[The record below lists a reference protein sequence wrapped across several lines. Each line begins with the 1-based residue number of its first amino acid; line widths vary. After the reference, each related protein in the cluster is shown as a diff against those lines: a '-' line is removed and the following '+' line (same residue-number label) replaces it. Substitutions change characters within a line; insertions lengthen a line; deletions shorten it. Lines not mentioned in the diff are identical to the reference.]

1 MNPQVAHWHA
11 NKTRQASQR
20 APDGTVLRIEEKSE
34 EEMERLI
41 LQSTEQGDLVFDP
54 FAGTGTT
61 GVACAKLGR
70 RFIGYVNSFTNVTL
84 DITLGSFRSFERDPV
99 VWQTAQLRLKHA
111 YEQVD
116 GDRLVM
122 KSRAPKDAEN
132 FATWEWDVDVKTQE
146 TKERNAWIR
155 LRKLR
160 GDVFELPTK
169 VAIMSTNI
177 VG

>member
-1 MNPQVAHWHA
+1 
-11 NKTRQASQR
+11 
-20 APDGTVLRIEEKSE
+20 
-34 EEMERLI
+34 
-41 LQSTEQGDLVFDP
+41 
-54 FAGTGTT
+54 
-61 GVACAKLGR
+61 
-70 RFIGYVNSFTNVTL
+70 
-84 DITLGSFRSFERDPV
+84 
-99 VWQTAQLRLKHA
+99 
-111 YEQVD
+111 
-116 GDRLVM
+116 M

-177 VG
+177 VGSFLICSFRYQVFKDVLTADVAMEPVAVQV